1 MSQTMPGVSK
11 DNRAPATQASRARL
25 QNARGFF
32 QGLVLALLLAYS
44 SLLLAN
50 LPGLK
55 VFGPMVLAILVGM
68 AWREL
73 MDVPASAFV
82 GIRFAAQR
90 LLRAGI
96 VLLGM
101 RLTLGDILGLG
112 ILPLLLAVASI
123 AFAFGTTL
131 ALARRFAL
139 ERRLGVLT
147 ASGVSVCGAAAVL
160 AVAPQVRANES
171 ETAAAVASV
180 AFLGTIF
187 TVLDLLVLPG
197 IPWTDL
203 GRGTFLGATLHE
215 VAHVVAAA
223 YPFGHAVTNVA
234 LLVKLT
240 RVALLVPIALG
251 IGLFWREETAS
262 SVSPDKRR
270 ARPPFPWFVLGFLA
284 VALLGSFT
292 PVPPSVRQGT
302 IDLATFLLTTAMA
315 AIGLSADFVT
325 LRRLGYRAF
334 AVGALASIL
343 LVLVDGLLVTL
354 LLR

>member
-1 MSQTMPGVSK
+1 MSRVVSGVSK
-11 DNRAPATQASRARL
+11 DDRTPVSRSLRARL
-25 QNARGFF
+25 KNARGFL
-32 QGLVLALLLAYS
+32 QGLVLAFLLAYL

-50 LPGLK
+50 LPGFK
-55 VFGPMVLAILVGM
+55 VLGPMVLAILVGM
-68 AWREL
+68 VWREL
-73 MDVPASAFV
+73 MDVPQTAFP

-90 LLRAGI
+90 LLRVGI

-112 ILPLLLAVASI
+112 VLPLLLALTSI

-131 ALARRFAL
+131 ALARRFTL

-160 AVAPQVRANES
+160 AVAPQLRANES

-187 TVLDLLVLPG
+187 TVFDLLVLPA

-223 YPFGHAVTNVA
+223 YPFGRTVTNDA

-251 IGLFWREETAS
+251 IGLFWREETTPPD
-262 SVSPDKRR
+262 SPGKKR

-284 VALLGSFT
+284 VALLGSFI
-292 PVPPSVRQGT
+292 PIPPSLRQGT
-302 IDLATFLLTTAMA
+302 IDLASFLLTTAMT

-334 AVGALASIL
+334 AVGALASVF